1 MTATDRNVLV
11 TLRFFDNESMAI
23 LRDAGCTV
31 TIHEPPPGANDGAFS
46 PAELKEMLA
55 GKQGW
60 IVGHAWVTREVLESA
75 PQLAVVARRG
85 VGYERVDAVAAKEL
99 GKVVTIAA
107 GGNAPSVAD
116 QAIGLMIGIG
126 RRFREQHERMAAG
139 DWTILVG
146 TELYRS
152 TVGLIG
158 FGRIARQLAR
168 RLKGFETEILAYSPR
183 LDAATAAEYG
193 VRPVDLPSLLRE
205 SDYVSVHAPLNAS
218 TRHLVDPQALSSMK
232 KTAILVNTSRGGLVD
247 ETALLAALRAGA
259 IAGAALDV
267 FEGEIDPAMRA
278 VAQELL
284 KLPNFIGQP
293 HSGASTSEAL
303 GRSNV
308 LAARSIAAVLTGT
321 PPVAD
326 CVIVDGRAPASV
338 SEHQGRETTC
348 HS

>member
-1 MTATDRNVLV
+1 MSANDRNVLV
-11 TLRFFDNESMAI
+11 TLRFFDDESMAI
-23 LRDAGCTV
+23 LTNAGCTV
-31 TIHEPPPGANDGAFS
+31 TIHEPPQGANDGAFS
-46 PAELKEMLA
+46 PDQLKEMLE

-60 IVGHAWVTREVLESA
+60 VVGHAWVTREVLEGS
-75 PQLAVVARRG
+75 PELAVVARRG
-85 VGYERVDAVAAKEL
+85 VGFERVDIAAAKEL

-116 QAIGLMIGIG
+116 QAIGMMIAVG
-126 RRFREQHERMAAG
+126 RRFHEQQARMASG

-146 TELYRS
+146 SELYRS

-168 RLKGFETEILAYSPR
+168 RLKGFETEILAFSPR

-193 VRPVDLPSLLRE
+193 VRPVDLPTLLRE

-218 TRHLVDPQALSSMK
+218 TRHMIDGPALEAMR
-232 KTAILVNTSRGGLVD
+232 KTAILINTSRGGLVD
-247 ETALLAALRAGA
+247 ETALLAALRAGT

-267 FEGEIDPAMRA
+267 FEGEIDPAMHA

-293 HSGASTSEAL
+293 HSGASTNEAL

-321 PPVAD
+321 PPAAD
-326 CVIVDGRAPASV
+326 CVVVDGRAPAPA
-338 SEHQGRETTC
+338 G
-348 HS
+348 

>member
-1 MTATDRNVLV
+1 MSANDRNVLV
-11 TLRFFDNESMAI
+11 TLRFFDEESMAI

-31 TIHEPPPGANDGAFS
+31 TIHEPPQGANDGAFS
-46 PAELKEMLA
+46 AAQLKEMLT

-60 IVGHAWVTREVLESA
+60 VVGHAWVTREVLEGS
-75 PQLAVVARRG
+75 PELAVIARRG
-85 VGYERVDAVAAKEL
+85 VGYERVDVAAAREL

-116 QAIGLMIGIG
+116 QAIGMMIAVG
-126 RRFREQHERMAAG
+126 RRFHEQQARMAAG

-168 RLKGFETEILAYSPR
+168 RLKGFETEILAFSPR
-183 LDAATAAEYG
+183 LDAATATEYG
-193 VRPVDLPSLLRE
+193 VRPVDLPTLLRE
-205 SDYVSVHAPLNAS
+205 SDYVSVHAPLNAA
-218 TRHLVDPQALSSMK
+218 TRHLIDAAALAAMK
-232 KTAILVNTSRGGLVD
+232 KTAVLINTSRGGMVD
-247 ETALLAALRAGA
+247 ETALLDALRAGT

-278 VAQELL
+278 VARELL

-293 HSGASTSEAL
+293 HSGASSNEAL

-308 LAARSIAAVLTGT
+308 LAARSVAAVLTGT
-321 PPVAD
+321 PPAAD
-326 CVIVDGRAPASV
+326 CVVVDDRAPA
-338 SEHQGRETTC
+338 HAG
-348 HS
+348 